1 MRRKTAH
8 HKLRSENMLD
18 LARLMS
24 VARCDY
30 KFDHRS
36 IEMWKSENK
45 SKFCFLL
52 PASGFLIYLQ

>member
-1 MRRKTAH
+1 MRREIAH

-30 KFDHRS
+30 KLDHRS

-45 SKFCFLL
+45 SKF
-52 PASGFLIYLQ
+52 